1 MTDKSYWQ
9 RYIKPYSV
17 ALTSGMIFLY
27 VEHGFPI
34 VNASKL
40 SSSTGWKKTTARL
53 AQTNK
58 SYWQRNMISSCTYSQ
73 QWNGFKTGFLHKQA
87 GSDRGSIEVR
97 SRSKRTTHPFSQ
109 RETWQQADPNSS
121 RQQEEAGSGMQT
133 QQQAESSKQKMQK
146 TAAAAAAV
154 AIAAAAGAAAA
165 GRRIQQE
172 EERYCRSTSSQPER
186 SVWHLQVWNYRT
198 VQRHI

>member
-1 MTDKSYWQ
+1 MQ

-17 ALTSGMIFLY
+17 APTSGMIFMY
-27 VEHGFPI
+27 AEHGFPI

-97 SRSKRTTHPFSQ
+97 SRSKRTSHPFSQ
-109 RETWQQADPNSS
+109 RETSS
-121 RQQEEAGSGMQT
+121 KQNPTAAGRTQQQEEASSSMQNPAAGRK
-133 QQQAESSKQKMQK
+133 QQAEDAEDSDSSGGGSRKNP
-146 TAAAAAAV
+146 TR
-154 AIAAAAGAAAA
+154 G
-165 GRRIQQE
+165 
-172 EERYCRSTSSQPER
+172 
-186 SVWHLQVWNYRT
+186 RT
-198 VQRHI
+198 VLPKH

>member
-17 ALTSGMIFLY
+17 ALTSGMIFMY

-109 RETWQQADPNSS
+109 RETQQQAEPNSS
-121 RQQEEAGSGMQT
+121 RQN
-133 QQQAESSKQKMQK
+133 
-146 TAAAAAAV
+146 
-154 AIAAAAGAAAA
+154 AAA
-165 GRRIQQE
+165 GRSQQQHAE
-172 EERYCRSTSSQPER
+172 PSSRQKAASRKCRRQ
-186 SVWHLQVWNYRT
+186 QQ
-198 VQRHI
+198 QRQR

>member
-1 MTDKSYWQ
+1 
-9 RYIKPYSV
+9 
-17 ALTSGMIFLY
+17 MIFLY

-121 RQQEEAGSGMQT
+121 RQQEEASSSMQT

-146 TAAAAAAV
+146 TAAAAAAAAV
-154 AIAAAAGAAAA
+154 AIAAAAAAAA
-165 GRRIQQE
+165 GRIQQE
-172 EERYCRSTSSQPER
+172 EERYCRRTSSQPER